1 MWTGGGACRGHAK
14 CDVPRGTHTMLNTED
29 ALERRP
35 LGWRSGGLSFAY
47 APSALS
53 LTQGCA
59 ERTWYLSKGV
69 GCCLLT
75 FLHQAILHSNV
86 QMIFLKHESN
96 CVTPTLEYDT
106 LRLKITFGIKLQNN
120 LWKPG
125 HLLVWPLCS
134 CLLLSPYASELLQ
147 CLETTHILYMTVLVP
162 VPECS
167 CALSSVLRALY
178 ALSHLRLTSTE

>member
-1 MWTGGGACRGHAK
+1 MLWSAAPWGGGGR
-14 CDVPRGTHTMLNTED
+14 
-29 ALERRP
+29 
-35 LGWRSGGLSFAY
+35 GLSFAY
-47 APSALS
+47 VPSALS

-59 ERTWYLSKGV
+59 ERTWCLSKGV
-69 GCCLLT
+69 RCCLLT

-86 QMIFLKHESN
+86 HMTLLKHESN

-106 LRLKITFGIKLQNN
+106 LRLKITFGIKL
-120 LWKPG
+120 KPG

-134 CLLLSPYASELLQ
+134 CLLLSHYASELLQ

-178 ALSHLRLTSTE
+178 ELPHLRLPSTE